1 MRVLLTHLCHP
12 GHCQG
17 VYHNTIWGQADR
29 GRGWTHNL
37 SSCPST
43 DPFCFGQ
50 SLTACR
56 CLLHCTRG
64 WPSSLIIHAG
74 DCFLGITSQP
84 ELLALLHFCNFALE
98 PIPSPTLHLG
108 LNIICR
114 NNNWAWIW
122 FAKIIMEVAFHL
134 QRIFDKEN
142 TSAHT
147 NIKARF
153 IKYDAIHTTAV
164 VNWSWII
171 WRRTSLHKDWNEPLV
186 LCLKFKLN
194 WDKRTTMETECSYLP
209 FELLNPLV
217 QRVQLL
223 LLLLARS
230 LCSAQA
236 LLKLLNLEKKKQ

>member
-74 DCFLGITSQP
+74 DCFLGITIQP
-84 ELLALLHFCNFALE
+84 ELFALLQFCNSALE

-114 NNNWAWIW
+114 NNNWGWIW
-122 FAKIIMEVAFHL
+122 FAQITIEVAFNL
-134 QRIFDKEN
+134 QRIFDIEH
-142 TSAHT
+142 TSH
-147 NIKARF
+147 
-153 IKYDAIHTTAV
+153 KYKSKTHYMMR
-164 VNWSWII
+164 S
-171 WRRTSLHKDWNEPLV
+171 LV
-186 LCLKFKLN
+186 LCLKFKLIL
-194 WDKRTTMETECSYLP
+194 DKRTTMETECSYLP

>member
-64 WPSSLIIHAG
+64 WPSSLIIHAA
-74 DCFLGITSQP
+74 DCFLDITIQP
-84 ELLALLHFCNFALE
+84 GLLALLHFCNSALE
-98 PIPSPTLHLG
+98 PISSPTLHLG

-114 NNNWAWIW
+114 NNNWGWIW
-122 FAKIIMEVAFHL
+122 FAQITIEVAFNL
-134 QRIFDKEN
+134 QR
-142 TSAHT
+142 TL
-147 NIKARF
+147 NIEHNSH
-153 IKYDAIHTTAV
+153 KYKSKIHY
-164 VNWSWII
+164 
-171 WRRTSLHKDWNEPLV
+171 
-186 LCLKFKLN
+186 
-194 WDKRTTMETECSYLP
+194 MM
-209 FELLNPLV
+209 
-217 QRVQLL
+217 
-223 LLLLARS
+223 RS
-230 LCSAQA
+230 THQ
-236 LLKLLNLEKKKQ
+236 Q